1 MDMTKLSLAYPLPEP
16 AAVIEARPLVRI
28 VIVGHVDHGKSTIIG
43 RLIHDT
49 GTLPDGKLEAIK
61 AMSEKRG
68 MPFEWSFLL
77 DALQAERDQGI
88 TIDTSQIRFKA
99 PTRDVMLID
108 APGHVEFLRNMV
120 TGAAQADAALLV
132 VDAAEGVR
140 EQTRRHG
147 YLLHLL
153 GVRRVV
159 VVINK
164 MDRVG
169 WDEGRFRAIESELG
183 GYLGHLG
190 LVPERFVPV
199 AARDGGNIVARASEG
214 PWHSGLTLIEAIDQL
229 APALQSRERVL
240 RLPVQDVYKLDD
252 RRIVAGRVESG
263 DIRVGDEIVFQ
274 PSGKLAK
281 VATIEVWP
289 EPADGMLPQSVDAGR
304 SASLTLDREIF
315 VERGE
320 VAVPVSSKLAA
331 VRGFEA
337 RLFWLG
343 TTPIVVGTRLKLK
356 LGTAEAQARIA
367 AIKTIVDTGTLEKAE
382 RQEVL
387 RNQVAEVAL
396 ELATP
401 VTAELAETGSPLGRF
416 VLETDGRISGGGI
429 VLALESDAAR
439 KVSSNVTAVESAVT
453 LPERIA
459 ANGHGGAVLWLTGL
473 PCAGKSTIA
482 KALERRLFDKGR
494 NVVLLDGDTLRTG
507 LNGDL
512 GFTPED
518 RAENVRRTG
527 EVAALLARNGIIAIV
542 ALVSPFAKDRQR
554 AKETGGS
561 LFHEVYIRATV
572 ETCAKRDPKGLYA
585 RAKAGGIAQFTGVS
599 AGYEAPTAPAVV
611 IDTEQLTREQSVD
624 ALDRYL
630 DVTVAEVSAR

>member
-1 MDMTKLSLAYPLPEP
+1 MTMLSLVHPSPE
-16 AAVIEARPLVRI
+16 AAVTAPRPLVRI

-49 GTLPDGKLEAIK
+49 GSLPDGKLEAIK
-61 AMSEKRG
+61 AVSEKRG

-88 TIDTSQIRFKA
+88 TIDTSQIRFRA

-164 MDRVG
+164 MDRVD
-169 WDEGRFRAIESELG
+169 WDEDRFRAIESELG

-190 LVPERFVPV
+190 LIPEKFVPV
-199 AARDGGNIVARASEG
+199 AARDGGNIVARSKEG
-214 PWHSGLTLIEAIDQL
+214 PWHTGATLIEAIDGFESQRS
-229 APALQSRERVL
+229 ARDRRL
-240 RLPVQDVYKLDD
+240 RLPVQDVYKFDD
-252 RRIVAGRVESG
+252 RRIVSGRVESG
-263 DIRVGDEIVFQ
+263 EVLVGQELVFQ
-274 PSGKLAK
+274 PSGKVAK
-281 VATIEVWP
+281 VASIEVWP
-289 EPADGMLPQSVDAGR
+289 AAKPGMGPTSLGPGRPAAI
-304 SASLTLDREIF
+304 TLDREIF

-320 VAVPVSSKLAA
+320 VAMLISSEING
-331 VRGFEA
+331 VRGFDA
-337 RLFWLG
+337 RIFWLG
-343 TTPIVVGTRLKLK
+343 HTPLVIGTRLRLK
-356 LGTAEAQARIA
+356 LGTAEAAARIA
-367 AIKTIVDTGTLEKAE
+367 AIRTIVDTGTLE
-382 RQEVL
+382 RVDSTEVI

-416 VLETDGRISGGGI
+416 VLEIDGRISGGGI
-429 VLALESDAAR
+429 VLSLESDAGR
-439 KVSSNVTAVESAVT
+439 RVSANVTPVHSAVT
-453 LPERIA
+453 LAERTQS
-459 ANGHGGAVLWLTGL
+459 NGHGGAVVWLTGL
-473 PCAGKSTIA
+473 PSAGKSTVA

-527 EVAALLARNGIIAIV
+527 EVAALLAKNGVIALV
-542 ALVSPFAKDRQR
+542 ALVSPFARDRAR
-554 AKETGGS
+554 AKETAGD
-561 LFHEVYIRATV
+561 LFHEVYIRASV

-585 RAKAGGIAQFTGVS
+585 RAKAGAIAQFTGVS
-599 AGYEAPTAPAVV
+599 AGYEAPTAPAII
-611 IDTEQLTREQSVD
+611 IDTEQMSLEAAVN
-624 ALDRYL
+624 ALERYL
-630 DVTVAEVSAR
+630 DVTVAEIASS

>member
-1 MDMTKLSLAYPLPEP
+1 MTESPLPEQHLRASP
-16 AAVIEARPLVRI
+16 PSEARQLIRI

-49 GTLPDGKLEAIK
+49 GSLPDGKLEAIK
-61 AMSEKRG
+61 AVSEKRG

-88 TIDTSQIRFKA
+88 TIDTSQIRFRA

-164 MDRVG
+164 MDRVD
-169 WDEGRFRAIESELG
+169 WDQARFQEIETELA

-199 AARDGGNIVARASEG
+199 AAREGGNIVTRAEQS
-214 PWHSGLTLIEAIDQL
+214 PWHQGPTLIEAIDQFSPAHL
-229 APALQSRERVL
+229 ARDRRL
-240 RLPVQDVYKLDD
+240 RLLVQDVYKFDD
-252 RRIVAGRVESG
+252 RRIVVGRVESG
-263 DIRVGDEIVFQ
+263 EIQVGDEVMFQ
-274 PSGKLAK
+274 PSGKLARIS
-281 VATIEVWP
+281 TIEVWP
-289 EPADGMLPQSVDAGR
+289 PAAEGQELQSLTAGR
-304 SASLTLDREIF
+304 PAAVTLDREIF

-320 VAVPVSSKLAA
+320 VAVPVSSQLAA

-337 RLFWLG
+337 RIFWLG
-343 TTPIVVGTRLKLK
+343 MTPLVTGTRLKLK

-367 AIKTIVDTGTLEKAE
+367 AIQTIVDTGTLEKAE
-382 RQEVL
+382 RKEVL

-416 VLETDGRISGGGI
+416 VLEIEGRIAGGGI
-429 VLALESDAAR
+429 VLALESDSAR
-439 KVSSNVTAVESAVT
+439 KVSRNVTPVDSAVT
-453 LPERIA
+453 EAERIGR
-459 ANGHGGAVLWLTGL
+459 NGHGGAVVWLTGL
-473 PCAGKSTIA
+473 PSAGKSTIA

-527 EVAALLARNGIIAIV
+527 EVAALLARNGMIAVV

-554 AKETGGS
+554 AKETAGP
-561 LFHEVYIRATV
+561 LFHEIYIRASV
-572 ETCAKRDPKGLYA
+572 ETCARRDPKGLYA

-599 AGYEAPTAPAVV
+599 AGYEPPTVPAVI

-630 DVTVAEVSAR
+630 DITVVEVASA

>member
-1 MDMTKLSLAYPLPEP
+1 MTKLSLVHPMPEP
-16 AAVIEARPLVRI
+16 TPTTDERPLVRI

-49 GTLPDGKLEAIK
+49 DSLPDGKLAAIK
-61 AMSEKRG
+61 AVSEKRG

-88 TIDTSQIRFKA
+88 TIDTAQINFKA
-99 PTRDVMLID
+99 PSRDVMLID

-132 VDAAEGVR
+132 VDAGEGVR

-153 GVRRVV
+153 GLRRVV

-164 MDRVG
+164 MDRVS
-169 WDEGRFRAIESELG
+169 WEEDRFRAIEAELG

-190 LVPERFVPV
+190 LMPERFIPV
-199 AARDGGNIVARASEG
+199 AARDGGNIVERAKEG
-214 PWHSGLTLIEAIDQL
+214 GWYTGPTLIEAIDGFT
-229 APALQSRERVL
+229 PARQARDRRL
-240 RLPVQDVYKLDD
+240 RMPVQDVYKFDD
-252 RRIVAGRVESG
+252 RRIVAGRIESG
-263 DIRVGDEIVFQ
+263 EVKVGDELVFQ
-274 PSGKLAK
+274 PSGKIAK
-281 VATIEVWP
+281 VASIETWP
-289 EPADGMLPQSVDAGR
+289 EPRPGLPAPQALTAGQP
-304 SASLTLDREIF
+304 AAITLDREIF

-320 VAVPVSSKLAA
+320 VAVPVSSHLAA
-331 VRGFEA
+331 VRGIDA
-337 RLFWLG
+337 RIFWLG
-343 TTPIVVGTRLKLK
+343 HAPLVVGSRLRLK
-356 LGTAEAQARIA
+356 LGTAEAAARIA
-367 AIKTIVDTGTLEKAE
+367 AIRTVVDTGTLEKSE
-382 RQEVL
+382 RNEIE
-387 RNQVAEVAL
+387 RNQVAEIAI
-396 ELATP
+396 ELAMP
-401 VTAELAETGSPLGRF
+401 MAAELAETGSPLARF
-416 VLETDGRISGGGI
+416 VLELDGRITGGGI
-429 VLALESDAAR
+429 VLGLDSDAAR
-439 KVSSNVTAVESAVT
+439 PMSRNVTPVDSAVT
-453 LPERIA
+453 LAERKQ
-459 ANGHGGAVLWLTGL
+459 ANGHGGAVVWLTGL
-473 PCAGKSTIA
+473 PSAGKSTIA

-518 RAENVRRTG
+518 RSENVRRTG

-542 ALVSPFAKDRQR
+542 ALVSPFVRDRQR
-554 AKETGGS
+554 AKETGGA
-561 LFHEVYIRATV
+561 LFHEVYVRASV

-599 AGYEAPTAPAVV
+599 AGYEPPTAPAMV

-630 DVTVAEVSAR
+630 DVTVAEIGRQ

>member
-1 MDMTKLSLAYPLPEP
+1 MTKLQLAHP
-16 AAVIEARPLVRI
+16 APVAAPDPRPLVRI

-49 GTLPDGKLEAIK
+49 GSLPDGKLEAIK
-61 AMSEKRG
+61 AVSEKRG

-88 TIDTSQIRFKA
+88 TIDTSQISFKA

-153 GVRRVV
+153 GVRHVV
-159 VVINK
+159 VVVNK

-169 WDEGRFRAIESELG
+169 WAEERFRAIESELG
-183 GYLGHLG
+183 SYLGHLG

-199 AARDGGNIVARASEG
+199 AARDGGNIVARAAEG
-214 PWHSGLTLIEAIDQL
+214 SWHRGPTLIEAIDGFVPGHHD
-229 APALQSRERVL
+229 ARDRRL
-240 RLPVQDVYKLDD
+240 RMPVQDVYKFDD
-252 RRIVAGRVESG
+252 RRIVAGRIESG
-263 DIRVGDEIVFQ
+263 QLGLGDELVFQ
-274 PSGKLAK
+274 PSGKIAR
-281 VATIEVWP
+281 VASIEVWP
-289 EPADGMLPQSVDAGR
+289 APRAAQAPQSIGAGR
-304 SASLTLDREIF
+304 PAAITLDREIF

-320 VAVPVSSKLAA
+320 VAMPVSSVLAS
-331 VRGFEA
+331 VRGFDA
-337 RLFWLG
+337 RIFWLG
-343 TTPIVVGTRLKLK
+343 HKALVVGSRLKLK
-356 LGTAEAQARIA
+356 LGTAETQARIA
-367 AIKTIVDTGTLEKAE
+367 AIQTVVDTGTLERRERAE
-382 RQEVL
+382 VE

-396 ELATP
+396 DLATP
-401 VTAELAETGSPLGRF
+401 VAAELAETGSPLGRF
-416 VLETDGRISGGGI
+416 VLETDGRIAGGGI
-429 VLALESDAAR
+429 VLSLESETAR
-439 KVSSNVTAVESAVT
+439 RVSANVTPVDSAVT
-453 LPERIA
+453 TDERTA
-459 ANGHGGAVLWLTGL
+459 SNGHRGAVVWLTGL
-473 PCAGKSTIA
+473 PSAGKSTVA

-554 AKETGGS
+554 AKETAGE
-561 LFHEVYIRATV
+561 LFHEVYVRASV
-572 ETCAKRDPKGLYA
+572 ETCARRDPKGLYA

-599 AGYEAPTAPAVV
+599 AGYEPPVAPALVV
-611 IDTEQLTREQSVD
+611 DTEQLTRDEAVD

-630 DVTVAEVSAR
+630 DVTVAEVART

>member
-1 MDMTKLSLAYPLPEP
+1 
-16 AAVIEARPLVRI
+16 
-28 VIVGHVDHGKSTIIG
+28 VGHVDHGKSTIIG

-49 GTLPDGKLEAIK
+49 GSLPDGKLEAIK
-61 AMSEKRG
+61 AVSDTRG

-88 TIDTSQIRFKA
+88 TIDTSQIRFRA

-169 WDEGRFRAIESELG
+169 WDEGRFRAIEAELG

-214 PWHSGLTLIEAIDQL
+214 SWHAGPTLIEAIDQFEPSRL
-229 APALQSRERVL
+229 ARDPTL
-240 RLPVQDVYKLDD
+240 RLPVQDVYKFDD
-252 RRIVAGRVESG
+252 RRIVCGRVESG
-263 DIRVGDEIVFQ
+263 AIHVGDDILFQ
-274 PSGKLAK
+274 PSGKIAK
-281 VATIEVWP
+281 VATVEVWP
-289 EPADGMLPQSVDAGR
+289 ARKAGDSLRSVEAGR
-304 SASLTLDREIF
+304 PAAITLDREIF

-320 VAVPVSSKLAA
+320 VAMPVSAKLSG

-337 RLFWLG
+337 RIFWLG
-343 TTPIVVGTRLKLK
+343 TKPLVVGSRLKLK

-367 AIKTIVDTGTLEKAE
+367 AIKTVVDTGSLEKAE
-382 RQEVL
+382 RSEIE
-387 RNQVAEVAL
+387 RNQVAEIGL
-396 ELATP
+396 ELATA

-416 VLETDGRISGGGI
+416 VLEVEGRIAGGGI

-453 LPERIA
+453 VEERVSA
-459 ANGHGGAVLWLTGL
+459 HGHRGAVVWLTGL
-473 PCAGKSTIA
+473 PSAGKSTVA
-482 KALERRLFDKGR
+482 KGLERRLFDKGR

-527 EVAALLARNGIIAIV
+527 EVAALLAKNGIIALV
-542 ALVSPFAKDRQR
+542 ALVSPFAKDRHR
-554 AKETGGS
+554 AKDTAGP
-561 LFHEVYIRATV
+561 LFHEVYVRASV
-572 ETCAKRDPKGLYA
+572 ETCARRDPKGLYA

-599 AGYEAPTAPAVV
+599 AGYEPPASPALV
-611 IDTEQLTREQSVD
+611 IDTEQLTLEQSVD
-624 ALDRYL
+624 MLERYL
-630 DVTVAEVSAR
+630 DVTVVEIPT

>member
-1 MDMTKLSLAYPLPEP
+1 MKIAATSSTAVAAP
-16 AAVIEARPLVRI
+16 AQGDAPARLVRI

-49 GTLPDGKLEAIK
+49 GSLPDGKLEAIR
-61 AMSEKRG
+61 AVSEKRG

-99 PTRDVMLID
+99 PSRDVMLID

-153 GVRRVV
+153 GLRRVV
-159 VVINK
+159 AVINK
-164 MDRVG
+164 MDRVD
-169 WDEGRFRAIESELG
+169 WSEARFRAIEAELG

-199 AARDGGNIVARASEG
+199 AAREGGNIVARAPEG
-214 PWHSGLTLIEAIDQL
+214 PWYSGPTLIEAIDTF
-229 APALQSRERVL
+229 APSRTQRDERL
-240 RLPVQDVYKLDD
+240 RLPVQDVYKFDD

-263 DIRVGDEIVFQ
+263 KVAVGDDLVFQ
-274 PSGKLAK
+274 PSGKIAK
-281 VATIEVWP
+281 VASIEVWP
-289 EPADGMLPQSVDAGR
+289 EARGARRPESLAAGQPAA
-304 SASLTLDREIF
+304 LTLDREIF

-320 VAVPVSSKLAA
+320 VAVPVSSQLTAS
-331 VRGFEA
+331 RGFDA
-337 RLFWLG
+337 RIFWLG
-343 TTPIVVGTRLKLK
+343 AGALAVGTRLRLK
-356 LGTAEAQARIA
+356 LGTAEAHARIA
-367 AIKTIVDTGTLEKAE
+367 AIRTVVDTGTLERRLSTGVE
-382 RQEVL
+382 

-396 ELATP
+396 DLATP
-401 VTAELAETGSPLGRF
+401 VAAELAETGSPLGRF
-416 VLETDGRISGGGI
+416 VIETEGRIAGGGI
-429 VLALESDAAR
+429 VLSLESDAAR
-439 KVSSNVTAVESAVT
+439 KVSANVTPVDSAVT
-453 LPERIA
+453 LAERVS
-459 ANGHGGAVLWLTGL
+459 ANGHRGAVVWLTGL

-518 RAENVRRTG
+518 RSENVRRTG
-527 EVAALLARNGIIAIV
+527 EVAALLARNGIIAVV
-542 ALVSPFAKDRQR
+542 ALVSPYARDRQR
-554 AKETGGS
+554 AKETAAD
-561 LFHEVYIRATV
+561 LFHEVYIRASV
-572 ETCAKRDPKGLYA
+572 ETCARRDPKGLYA

-599 AGYEAPTAPAVV
+599 AGYEPPTAPAII
-611 IDTEQLTREQSVD
+611 IDTEQLSREQSVD
-624 ALDRYL
+624 ALERYL
-630 DVTVAEVSAR
+630 DVTVAEVAAK

>member
-1 MDMTKLSLAYPLPEP
+1 
-16 AAVIEARPLVRI
+16 
-28 VIVGHVDHGKSTIIG
+28 
-43 RLIHDT
+43 
-49 GTLPDGKLEAIK
+49 
-61 AMSEKRG
+61 
-68 MPFEWSFLL
+68 
-77 DALQAERDQGI
+77 
-88 TIDTSQIRFKA
+88 
-99 PTRDVMLID
+99 MLID

-153 GVRRVV
+153 GLRRVV

-169 WDEGRFRAIESELG
+169 WDEGRYAAIEAELG

-199 AARDGGNIVARASEG
+199 AARDGGNIVTRAAEG
-214 PWHSGLTLIEAIDQL
+214 PWYQGPTLIEAIDQFL
-229 APALQSRERVL
+229 PSRMARTPSL
-240 RLPVQDVYKLDD
+240 RMPVQDVYKFDD
-252 RRIVAGRVESG
+252 RRIVAGRIESG
-263 DIRVGDEIVFQ
+263 EIKVGDDIVFQ

-281 VATIEVWP
+281 VASIETWP
-289 EPADGMLPQSVDAGR
+289 ARKGAAALEALDAGR
-304 SASLTLDREIF
+304 PAGITLDREIF

-320 VAVPVSSKLAA
+320 VAVPVSSKLSG

-337 RLFWLG
+337 RIFWLG
-343 TTPIVVGTRLKLK
+343 QTPILVGTRLKLK

-367 AIKTIVDTGTLEKAE
+367 AIKTVVDTGTLERAE
-382 RQEVL
+382 RREVE

-396 ELATP
+396 ELASP

-416 VLETDGRISGGGI
+416 VLELDGRISGGGI

-439 KVSSNVTAVESAVT
+439 KISTNVTPVDSAVT
-453 LPERIA
+453 LAERVGR
-459 ANGHGGAVLWLTGL
+459 NGHSGAVVWLTGL
-473 PCAGKSTIA
+473 PSAGKSTVA

-527 EVAALLARNGIIAIV
+527 EVAALLARNGIIALV
-542 ALVSPFAKDRQR
+542 ALVSPSVKDRQR
-554 AKETGGS
+554 ARETAGP
-561 LFHEVYIRATV
+561 LFHEVYIRASV
-572 ETCAKRDPKGLYA
+572 ETCARRDPKGLYA

-599 AGYEAPTAPAVV
+599 AGYEPPVSPALV
-611 IDTEQLTREQSVD
+611 IDTEQLSREQSVD
-624 ALDRYL
+624 ALEHYL
-630 DVTVAEVSAR
+630 DVTVAEIAAK